1 MILQKGNFIM
11 LKTKLFSAKLL
22 ALALVLAS
30 GTVSANI
37 DYHRLIWDADPAH
50 QAVIGFSQIDSNEI
64 ATVKY
69 GYSTDE
75 NNWSLKSVSNSQG
88 FDGNNFTSSFV
99 RLTGLAANSAV
110 YYRVCEGNSCGER
123 LWFKTAPTDNS
134 PFVMLSG
141 GDTRTGWSTRILG
154 NQLLAKI
161 RPLFIMHGGDFTSA
175 NNASQMEGFLT
186 DWQLTFSND
195 IIDGIAY
202 KRIYPLVPTFGN
214 HEDDDYCTL
223 CKVFGVDYNDDEEC
237 TDYDT
242 YGAFDISPL
251 LRIYTLNS
259 EYKNS
264 GWSTQAAAQANWL
277 ASDLAANSGNVSWR
291 FAQYHKPLF
300 PHSTSK
306 SENPTLFNW
315 WADEFYN
322 NAMNLVFESDT
333 HLSKVTSPV
342 EPVGNT
348 FQVTTTGGTVYAGE
362 GSWGAP
368 ARSANKNYPW
378 TLENES
384 IQQFKILTISS
395 DKVEIRTAQFDS
407 GASTDV
413 STISA
418 QERADNTTVLPTGVD
433 WWSTNGIGNVITLTR
448 SNNELSLLNHGDDTS
463 SGPGPAPE
471 PPSDNMILNVVADTF
486 ISEKLLNQNFNAVTD
501 QLLADGNDGTY
512 GPIKML
518 LAWDVSAIESCSVVT
533 AASIEMQIFNASPG
547 TYEVYSSVN
556 AWLENEV
563 TWSSLPGAEN
573 QGTLMGSFMPDTIG
587 SHTVSLSADGLS
599 IVQNWITGSDTND
612 GVVIISES
620 TNDGIDVEDREQG
633 MAVKLGLTLDNSD
646 CADTIVVNGATF
658 VSQDVPTSI
667 ISGETVSVSVTLN
680 NAGTS
685 TWTVANGHKLGS
697 QNAQDNT
704 TWGFNRVPLTQ
715 DVAPGANVTFT
726 FDVTAPSTDGSYEFQ
741 WKMLQESVQWFGENT
756 PNISINVSSTSVE
769 TILSTSYFETDWDG
783 WIDGDG
789 TGELVKRQL
798 YASRAAE
805 GDYSIK
811 IKDNEVESS
820 AVTSPTY
827 DISGY
832 DQITIDYQYY
842 PHNQA
847 GSDGYFVQYY
857 DGSTWQTIATYVV
870 GTDFQN
876 GQFYSVSLTLSSSSY
891 TFPVD
896 AKFRFESNGGGGG
909 RHIYI
914 DAVIITATTAG
925 PNIEECAIGEATK
938 DNITHNCTY
947 NLGDTAQGNFR
958 MKYPEGEWISIGC
971 SGGKPVADN
980 SNTQWVQSER
990 TIRIIGGDYL
1000 QCGELDQECTC
1011 NAGSGERFHGISP
1024 DYLSSNGLTHAID
1037 YPGGGYVFNNSAH
1050 QTCLGIHKQ
1059 GNAGEI
1065 ESIWTVFNSNHDHQ
1079 ESSGD
1084 HTECPLFCLG
1094 DACP

>member
-1 MILQKGNFIM
+1 MI
-11 LKTKLFSAKLL
+11 KTRVFSTKLL
-22 ALALVLAS
+22 ALALVMVS
-30 GTVSANI
+30 YTVSADI
-37 DYHRLIWDADPAH
+37 DYHRLVWDADPAH
-50 QAVIGFSQIDSNEI
+50 QAVIGFTQTNSNET

-75 NNWSLKSVSNSQG
+75 NNWSVQSVSNSQG
-88 FDGNNFTSSFV
+88 FDSNRFTSSFV
-99 RLTGLAANSAV
+99 RLTGLTENSAV
-110 YYRVCEGNSCGER
+110 YYRVCEGNTCGER
-123 LWFKTAPTDNS
+123 LWFKTAATDNS

-154 NQLLAKI
+154 NELLAKI
-161 RPLFIMHGGDFTSA
+161 RPLFIMHGGDFTSS
-175 NNASQMEGFLT
+175 NNASQMESFF
-186 DWQLTFSND
+186 DHWQLTFSND

-214 HEDDDYCTL
+214 HEAGDYSTL

-448 SNNELSLLNHGDDTS
+448 SNNELSILGHSDDT
-463 SGPGPAPE
+463 SGPGPDPE
-471 PPSDNMILNVVADTF
+471 PNDDMILSVVADTF
-486 ISEKLLNQNFNAVTD
+486 ISEKLLNQNFNAVND

-512 GPIKML
+512 GSMKML

-533 AASIEMQIFNASPG
+533 AASIEMQIFNASSG

-556 AWLENEV
+556 PWLENEV
-563 TWSSLPGAEN
+563 TWSSLSGTEN
-573 QGTLMGSFMPDTIG
+573 QGTLVASFMPDTTG
-587 SHTVSLSADGLS
+587 SHTVLLSADGIS
-599 IVQNWITGSDTND
+599 MVQNWITDSNNNNGI
-612 GVVIISES
+612 VITSEG
-620 TNDGIDVEDREQG
+620 TGDGIDVEDREQG
-633 MAVKLGLTLDNSD
+633 TAIKLELTLDHSGCD
-646 CADTIVVNGATF
+646 ST
-658 VSQDVPTSI
+658 VPSI
-667 ISGETVSVSVTLN
+667 ISPANGSTGVGIDSDLIWTVGSSATSYEVLFGSDPDNLVSTSQSGTSFDPGTLAKNTTYFWQINVIDITGTTTGTLWSFTTVEPLPGSASIISPADASIDVSVDTVLSWAAGSGASSHQVLFGTDPGNL
-680 NAGTS
+680 ASTTQSGTS
-685 TWTVANGHKLGS
+685 FDPGNLAYSTTYYWQINEINTGGTSSGTLWSFTTVEPPIEITNLVLPGNGGSLESFTGEYSSQWGAAKLTNGVTFEDGWASKVNPGNQEFIYSFANGESVNLSDAVIHSGTGEGLYWAK
-697 QNAQDNT
+697 
-704 TWGFNRVPLTQ
+704 
-715 DVAPGANVTFT
+715 NVEVWT
-726 FDVTAPSTDGSYEFQ
+726 STDGSNYT
-741 WKMLQESVQWFGENT
+741 LAASGTLANSSGS
-756 PNISINVSSTSVE
+756 SITLG
-769 TILSTSYFETDWDG
+769 LSG
-783 WIDGDG
+783 IVAKRVK
-789 TGELVKRQL
+789 LV
-798 YASRAAE
+798 
-805 GDYSIK
+805 
-811 IKDNEVESS
+811 
-820 AVTSPTY
+820 VTS
-827 DISGY
+827 GY
-832 DQITIDYQYY
+832 RSDY
-842 PHNQA
+842 
-847 GSDGYFVQYY
+847 
-857 DGSTWQTIATYVV
+857 W
-870 GTDFQN
+870 
-876 GQFYSVSLTLSSSSY
+876 
-891 TFPVD
+891 
-896 AKFRFESNGGGGG
+896 E
-909 RHIYI
+909 
-914 DAVIITATTAG
+914 
-925 PNIEECAIGEATK
+925 IGE
-938 DNITHNCTY
+938 
-947 NLGDTAQGNFR
+947 F
-958 MKYPEGEWISIGC
+958 
-971 SGGKPVADN
+971 
-980 SNTQWVQSER
+980 
-990 TIRIIGGDYL
+990 
-1000 QCGELDQECTC
+1000 EL
-1011 NAGSGERFHGISP
+1011 
-1024 DYLSSNGLTHAID
+1024 NG
-1037 YPGGGYVFNNSAH
+1037 
-1050 QTCLGIHKQ
+1050 
-1059 GNAGEI
+1059 
-1065 ESIWTVFNSNHDHQ
+1065 W
-1079 ESSGD
+1079 
-1084 HTECPLFCLG
+1084 
-1094 DACP
+1094 